1 MESRAAA
8 LAHEFSLEHRSI
20 DNEEHLFSSKC
31 FQIRPLQVGSSPR
44 LRARRLTPGA
54 AVG

>member
-1 MESRAAA
+1 MESHAAA

-31 FQIRPLQVGSSPR
+31 FQISPMQVGSS
-44 LRARRLTPGA
+44 A
-54 AVG
+54 